1 MSPKTIPFLIISLL
15 LLIASTHTLS
25 VPHAPSLPIHAP
37 PATKN
42 TTQSSLLSPRQTRV
56 SGSCNNLENHLN
68 VTLEKGAVGID
79 YFDADRAW
87 KLCSSF
93 CSAGGWH
100 WPPFKTE
107 DYSFHHVQ
115 GPEIKMRVR
124 CAVRYKRKVVFPGN
138 IRDEVCNNMFYT
150 VTKECRKYGG
160 ELEDLDDKAV
170 YEISGFSMK

>member
-1 MSPKTIPFLIISLL
+1 MSPITIPFLIISLL
-15 LLIASTHTLS
+15 LLITSTHTLS
-25 VPHAPSLPIHAP
+25 LPPIHTP
-37 PATKN
+37 QTTTRN
-42 TTQSSLLSPRQTRV
+42 TTITSSFLSPRQSRV
-56 SGSCNNLENHLN
+56 SGSCNTLENRLN
-68 VTLEKGAVGID
+68 VPLEKGAVAID

-100 WPPFKTE
+100 WPPVKTE
-107 DYSFHHVQ
+107 DYSFHYVQ

-138 IRDEVCNNMFYT
+138 IRDEVCNNMFWT
-150 VTKECRKYGG
+150 VRKECGKYGG

-170 YEISGFSMK
+170 YEVSGFRMK